1 MKTFFEYNWQ
11 VRDEWFDILSSISP
25 DELHKKR
32 IGGVGSIAYTLFHII
47 DVEYCW
53 IHELQQQVIAPF
65 EFDDYQSLSGI
76 ADLSQQL
83 RPEIQTFVDR
93 WQPERELIRL
103 DFYDNDNQI
112 EQFTMGEVM
121 RHVIAHEIHHIGQL
135 SVWAR
140 EIGFK
145 PPTANLIR
153 RGLL

>member
-1 MKTFFEYNWQ
+1 MKHFFEYNWQ
-11 VRDEWFDILSSISP
+11 VRNDWFELLKTISEE
-25 DELHKKR
+25 ELHKKR
-32 IGGVGSIAYTLFHII
+32 IGGMGSFAKTLIHII
-47 DVEYCW
+47 DVEHCW
-53 IHELQQQVIAPF
+53 IQELQQKMVEPI
-65 EFDDYQSLSGI
+65 EFDDYRSLVSI

-83 RPEIQTFVDR
+83 RPAVQSFIAD
-93 WQPERELIRL
+93 WQVEMDLLIL

-112 EQFTMGEVM
+112 ERFTMGEVM

-153 RGLL
+153 RGLF